1 MYICINKLLIMS
13 IELKLNELD
22 EMFSKCGNGVFIMC
36 MSNRGDEIDRF
47 RICRGVWVGENRRVN
62 WVKCKKILNKKGIEF
77 VEGES
82 GWGMRMSRCIDFN
95 Y

>member
-36 MSNRGDEIDRF
+36 MSNRGDKIDRF
-47 RICRGVWVGENRRVN
+47 RICRESWKLGSRVN